1 MTFIISYSKEADK
14 FLRKNTSAIAESEI
28 ETLVAA
34 AVRKILKK
42 EASSIDLK
50 KMKGKYRGSFRI
62 RKGDIRIIFS
72 LKKGGNLE
80 ALIND
85 IDFRG
90 NIYK

>member
-1 MTFIISYSKEADK
+1 MTLIILYAKEADK
-14 FLRKNTSAIAESEI
+14 FLRKNSTTIAESEI

-42 EASSIDLK
+42 DASSIDLK

-62 RKGDIRIIFS
+62 RKGDLRITFT
-72 LKKGGNLE
+72 LKKGGDLE